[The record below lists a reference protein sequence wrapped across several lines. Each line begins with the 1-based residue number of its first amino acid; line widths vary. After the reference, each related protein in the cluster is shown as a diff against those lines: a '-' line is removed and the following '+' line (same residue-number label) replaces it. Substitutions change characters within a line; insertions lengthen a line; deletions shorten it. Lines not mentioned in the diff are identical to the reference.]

1 MAHYLIMMMIT
12 LSFIR
17 YLHICILLALISITR
32 FWQMYVKCYSFSEAY
47 TSVELLLHNRPLKNC
62 DVCSTQSQY
71 LAENGQTSKGCNF
84 DIGTRNTV

>member
-47 TSVELLLHNRPLKNC
+47 TSVELLLHNRPLEIAMSVPLRANIWLKMTKLQRA
-62 DVCSTQSQY
+62 VIS
-71 LAENGQTSKGCNF
+71 
-84 DIGTRNTV
+84 I